1 MEILNVS
8 LHHIDHAINAV
19 QEIVISNKNTQ
30 LSEYILSLIDSMAST
45 SSKRMFY
52 FRSETTEVRQ
62 AINLMTSERFSQGS
76 IINAKRLLEIEKATQ
91 EKMNLNVEIQK
102 GSLFQTVFREDD
114 KNRIIICK
122 ADHNEYLD
130 ESDFILHKG
139 LPWKKKVFKSIM
151 LDLNPSFSVIE
162 SISVYDTNSSMSKY
176 WWQDYLEL
184 TEKYTDSENTKRAL
198 HSMDHKIFKPLEK
211 KHPSDYITLRNTMVG
226 YFRRKE
232 EFDVN
237 DFVENVLE
245 GYRPFDDNL
254 SVDTLKTKVLEMPMR
269 DVKREFD
276 YRFYIDRS
284 AINKR
289 MLKTTVELN
298 QGIELVLEGVESL
311 NSLVKPGID
320 DEGNKYVKIRT
331 TDKGY
336 RYFGGQEE

>member
-1 MEILNVS
+1 MI
-8 LHHIDHAINAV
+8 
-19 QEIVISNKNTQ
+19 
-30 LSEYILSLIDSMAST
+30 T

-52 FRSETTEVRQ
+52 FRSETTQVRQ
-62 AINLMTSERFSQGS
+62 AINLMISEQFDQGS
-76 IINAKRLLEIEKATQ
+76 KINAERLLEIEKIAQ

-102 GSLFQTVFREDD
+102 GSLFQTIFRENDTI
-114 KNRIIICK
+114 KIIICK
-122 ADHNEYLD
+122 ADHSEYLD
-130 ESDFILHKG
+130 EADFVLHKG

-151 LDLNPSFSVIE
+151 IELAASSSVIE

-198 HSMDHKIFKPLEK
+198 HSIDNKIFKPLEK
-211 KHPSDYITLRNTMVG
+211 KHPADYVTLRNSMVG

-237 DFVENVLE
+237 DFVENILE
-245 GYRPFDDNL
+245 GYQPFDEEL
-254 SVDTLKTKVLEMPMR
+254 SIDTLKTKVLEMPMR
-269 DVKREFD
+269 EVKREFD
-276 YRFYIDRS
+276 YRFYIDRA

-289 MLKTTVELN
+289 TLKTTVELN

-311 NSLVKPGID
+311 NSLVKPDVD

-336 RYFGGQEE
+336 RYFGGREE